1 MTTKALRRG
10 YIQFLLTLGLAVYL
24 ADKWASGKLSYYI
37 NARFFPLTLFAV
49 CALSLM
55 AAAGWLHLANTIIP
69 RTQEPSKKQG
79 KLLGLAGAITLTPVL
94 FTLLLPQ
101 AILILFIFSLTALL
115 GWLLILRYAHAQ
127 PDRSA
132 ADALPRSLLVILSL
146 PLLIGLVAPEQPL
159 SSASLSTRGVSLN
172 APVSISQKTT
182 DSLAVE
188 QDDRTILDWVKLF
201 NYEGDPSAYIGEDV
215 NVIGF
220 VYHDPRLPE
229 GEFMVSR
236 FIITC
241 CVADA
246 FAVGMTVDWPQDI
259 QFEDNTWINVRGT
272 LDVTQIGSQTVPLVH
287 ATSIDPTSAPEQPYL
302 YP

>member
-1 MTTKALRRG
+1 MMNKTIRRS
-10 YIQFLLTLGLAVYL
+10 YIQYMLTLGLAVYL

-37 NARFFPLTLFAV
+37 NARFFPLTMFAV
-49 CALSLM
+49 IALSMMAVAAWVHLVDENTEKANK
-55 AAAGWLHLANTIIP
+55 AAAFVQA
-69 RTQEPSKKQG
+69 
-79 KLLGLAGAITLTPVL
+79 LGITLTPVM
-94 FTLLLPQ
+94 FTLLLPD
-101 AILILFIFSLTALL
+101 AILVGVVYALASIL
-115 GWLLILRYAHAQ
+115 GWLLFLRHTHHPNAEHNHAHEMQ
-127 PDRSA
+127 T
-132 ADALPRSLLVILSL
+132 LPRSALIILSL
-146 PLLIGLVAPEQPL
+146 PLIIGLVAPETPL

-172 APVSISQKTT
+172 APVSISQQNT

-201 NYEGDPSAYIGEDV
+201 NYESNPSAYIGENV

-220 VYHDPRLPE
+220 VYHDPRLPQE
-229 GEFMVSR
+229 EFMVSR

-259 QFEDNTWINVRGT
+259 QIEDNTWINVQGT
-272 LDVTQIGSQTVPLVH
+272 LDVMQIGSQTVPLIH
-287 ATSIDPTSAPEQPYL
+287 ATAIEPVSAPEQPYL

>member
-1 MTTKALRRG
+1 MTSKTIRRG
-10 YIQFLLTLGLAVYL
+10 YIQYLLTLGLAVYL
-24 ADKWASGKLSYYI
+24 ADKWASGKLAYYI

-49 CALSLM
+49 CALSLI
-55 AAAGWLHLANTIIP
+55 AAAGWLRLAKLATS
-69 RTQEPSKKQG
+69 RTQEPSKKQRE
-79 KLLGLAGAITLTPVL
+79 LLGLAGAITLTPVL

-101 AILILFIFSLTALL
+101 TFLILLIFGLAALL
-115 GWLLILRYAHAQ
+115 GWLLILRFAHTQ
-127 PDRSA
+127 TDRSA
-132 ADALPRSLLVILSL
+132 AAVLPRSALVILSL
-146 PLLIGLVAPEQPL
+146 PLLIGLAAPEQPL

-172 APVSISQKTT
+172 APVSISQKTM

-188 QDDRTILDWVKLF
+188 KDDRTILDWVKLF

-236 FIITC
+236 FIVTC

-259 QFEDNTWINVRGT
+259 QFEDNTWINVQGT
-272 LDVTQIGSQTVPLVH
+272 LDITQIGSQTVPLVH
-287 ATSIDPTSAPEQPYL
+287 AASIEPVAAPEQPYL